1 MYHTTPSQTFRSY
14 HCGISDDFENDT
26 VDSLS
31 NSDDEHGPLLPL
43 AVSNTLNNIAD
54 IFLDTFKKVMIRSQ
68 DILKSVRCFP
78 PETLKATLRIFRLMK
93 RLYPANGR

>member
-1 MYHTTPSQTFRSY
+1 MYHFYLFLPTPTTPSQTFCSC

-31 NSDDEHGPLLPL
+31 SSDDEHGPLLPL

-54 IFLDTFKKVMIRSQ
+54 IFLDTFKKSHDTFLV
-68 DILKSVRCFP
+68 
-78 PETLKATLRIFRLMK
+78 ET
-93 RLYPANGR
+93 YPQGLETIG